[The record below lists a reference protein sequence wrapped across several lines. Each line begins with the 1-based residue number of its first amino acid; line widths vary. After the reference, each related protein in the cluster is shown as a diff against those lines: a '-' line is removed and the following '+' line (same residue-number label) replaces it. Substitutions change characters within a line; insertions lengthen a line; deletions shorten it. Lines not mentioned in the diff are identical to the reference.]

1 MKSKISKTE
10 LTKEIKKF
18 FSDIK
23 NKSPKEIKKIKK
35 SAMNQNIPLREKRKL
50 FCKYCLNSYSG
61 KEKIRINNKIKNI
74 ECLNCKKISR
84 WKINSF

>member
-10 LTKEIKKF
+10 LTKKIELF

-23 NKSPKEIKKIKK
+23 NKSQKEVKKIKK
-35 SAMNQNIPLREKRKL
+35 SAMNQNIPLKEQRKL
-50 FCKYCLNSYSG
+50 FCKYCLTPYSG
-61 KEKIRINNKIKNI
+61 KEKIRINKGIKNV

-84 WKINSF
+84 WRINSS